1 MIHAYRAKASFSILE
16 LDEQPAVTLVANR
29 LTRFSRFLHEAS
41 FVMTCPLPLKNA
53 VAVPV
58 ETHSYSRNIYLPVFK
73 RVNVVNTVSIVFLP
87 SPLKIVSKMW
97 ELEDN
102 EEIGDIYLFFFF
114 LRRIVLSFDSS
125 SMRKE
130 SSGKE
135 M

>member
-1 MIHAYRAKASFSILE
+1 
-16 LDEQPAVTLVANR
+16 
-29 LTRFSRFLHEAS
+29 
-41 FVMTCPLPLKNA
+41 MTCPLPLKNA

-114 LRRIVLSFDSS
+114 F
-125 SMRKE
+125 
-130 SSGKE
+130 
-135 M
+135 

>member
-1 MIHAYRAKASFSILE
+1 
-16 LDEQPAVTLVANR
+16 
-29 LTRFSRFLHEAS
+29 
-41 FVMTCPLPLKNA
+41 MTCPLPLKNA